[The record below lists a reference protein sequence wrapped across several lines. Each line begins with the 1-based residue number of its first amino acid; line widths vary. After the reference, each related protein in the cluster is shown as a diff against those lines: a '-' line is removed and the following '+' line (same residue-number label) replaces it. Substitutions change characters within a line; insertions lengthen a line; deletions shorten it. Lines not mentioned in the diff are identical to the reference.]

1 MRMRSL
7 HERAARIALRGEG
20 GPRGR
25 AAMADFRLGEG
36 GDGIERAEA
45 FFPSHGFSLHRHDT
59 YAIGLTVA
67 GVQTF
72 HYRGRQRYCRPG
84 QCHILHPDEAHDGAA
99 AAEGGFRYRIVY
111 IDPALIQRAIG
122 GRPLPFLAE
131 PVLDLAPAQRRLLD
145 AAWEM
150 EESID
155 ALGQAELV
163 AAVAEFLEA
172 HSSPRPRRR
181 EPLRLAA
188 LERVRAAIAAA
199 PTVPHRASDL
209 EREAGLDRWTLA
221 RQFRAAFGTSPTR
234 FRTLRQLD
242 RARALLKRGTPL
254 AEAALE
260 VGFADQCHMTR
271 HFKRAYGLSPGR
283 WVASLSARAD

>member
-1 MRMRSL
+1 MRMQSL
-7 HERAARIALRGEG
+7 HKKAAQVALREERSGSRATADLRVGAG
-20 GPRGR
+20 GK
-25 AAMADFRLGEG
+25 
-36 GDGIERAEA
+36 GIERAEA
-45 FFPSHGFSLHRHDT
+45 FFPSRGFSLHRHDT
-59 YAIGLTVA
+59 YAIGLTLSGLQA
-67 GVQTF
+67 F
-72 HYRGRQRYCRPG
+72 HYRGQRRYCRPG
-84 QCHILHPDEAHDGAA
+84 QCHVLHPDEAHDGAA

-122 GRPLPFLAE
+122 GRPLPFVAD

-155 ALGQAELV
+155 ALSQADLV
-163 AAVAEFLEA
+163 VAVAEFLEA
-172 HSSPRPRRR
+172 HASPQPRRH
-181 EPLRLAA
+181 EQLRLPA
-188 LERVRAAIAAA
+188 LERVRDTIASA

-209 EREAGLDRWTLA
+209 AREAGLDRWTLA

-242 RARALLKRGTPL
+242 RARVLLKRGTPL

-271 HFKRAYGLSPGR
+271 QFKRAYGLSPGR
-283 WVASLSARAD
+283 WVASLSTRAD